1 MKKTQKISIF
11 LHSQYFANGLRI
23 TLGCIIPILVCAAL
37 DKMLLGTYISFGALL
52 IGLSDTPGAPSHRR
66 TGMVACLVLCVFT
79 QLLTVLVHEYT
90 WLMTIVIAVVCFI
103 LSMFA
108 VFNDRAATVGS
119 MGILIMLLHVDNDY
133 GLNEG
138 LMSSFYFVIGALWY
152 MLISF
157 SMTQARPYR
166 LAQQE
171 LSEAVH
177 HVGEFIRL
185 RGNLYRNRVDIDKTY
200 TQLIDKQIEVHQHQ
214 EQVRDLLF
222 QSKRNIKDTTTIGRY
237 LTLMFNDIV
246 DLYEESL
253 ATHYDHELIR
263 KEFGDTGIL
272 LDFRL
277 LLVKIAG
284 ELDHLA
290 VQLNANRLPRPL
302 YNFTND
308 FEKTL
313 AKIEELPAD
322 KKNKFTLKKILI
334 SIRKITDLLYK
345 IYNYSPIQSSNID
358 KQEIENAVRKFIQ
371 TEHIDLRKLK
381 DNLSL
386 NSSVFRHALRVA
398 IVISATFL
406 ILNLGFVD
414 VGNMGSYWILLTIM
428 VILKPGFALT
438 KERNFQRLLGTVIG
452 GIIGAIILITIQ
464 SEIIRFGLLVFF
476 FLIAYSLFRVNYIM
490 AVMFMT
496 PYVLIML
503 SFSGVNTFEVAKERI
518 FDTILGG
525 MIAFLSSYIIFPNWE
540 SFQIRNTMRKLL
552 IADYN
557 YLTQAVR
564 LLAGEPI
571 SVTDYKLTRKEVYI
585 ASANMGS
592 TFQRLLS
599 EPKWRQK
606 SSKEVNRFV
615 ILNYILTSYGATLL
629 IRLHEAANPNYI
641 KEHLTLLKG
650 ILNNINNAIQAIPK
664 DDVEEPECAQ
674 INQFPELTSD
684 TLDPEETDLIT
695 EQLQFL
701 KKISSDLQK
710 ATVDVVEK
718 ESALLPQ
725 KLETADG

>member
-1 MKKTQKISIF
+1 MKKTQKISNF

-66 TGMVACLVLCVFT
+66 TGMVACLVLCVCT

-90 WLMTIVIAVVCFI
+90 WLMTIVIALVCFI

-277 LLVKIAG
+277 LLVKIAS

-345 IYNYSPIQSSNID
+345 IYNYSPIQSNNID
-358 KQEIENAVRKFIQ
+358 KQEIENARKFIQ

-518 FDTILGG
+518 FDTLLGG

-641 KEHLTLLKG
+641 KEHLTLLKS

-664 DDVEEPECAQ
+664 DDVEEPECVQ
-674 INQFPELTSD
+674 IKQFPELTSD

>member
-1 MKKTQKISIF
+1 MKKTQKISNF

-66 TGMVACLVLCVFT
+66 TGMVACLVLCVCT

-90 WLMTIVIAVVCFI
+90 WLMTIVIALVCFI

-277 LLVKIAG
+277 LLVKIAS

-345 IYNYSPIQSSNID
+345 IYNYSPIQSNNID
-358 KQEIENAVRKFIQ
+358 KQEIENARKFIQ

-518 FDTILGG
+518 FDTLLGG

-641 KEHLTLLKG
+641 KEHLILLKS

-664 DDVEEPECAQ
+664 DDVEEPECVQ
-674 INQFPELTSD
+674 IKQFPELTSD

>member
-1 MKKTQKISIF
+1 MKKTQKISNF

-358 KQEIENAVRKFIQ
+358 KQEIENARKFIQ

>member
-1 MKKTQKISIF
+1 MKKTQEISNF
-11 LHSQYFANGLRI
+11 LYSQYFANGIRI
-23 TLGCIIPILVCAAL
+23 TLGCIIPILICAAL
-37 DKMLLGTYISFGALL
+37 GNIILGTYISFGALL
-52 IGLSDTPGAPSHRR
+52 MGLSDTPGAPSHRR
-66 TGMVACLVLCVFT
+66 TGMISCLITCVFT
-79 QLLTVLVHEYT
+79 QLLTVLVHQYT
-90 WLMTIVIAVVCFI
+90 WLMTIVIALVCFT

-108 VFNDRAATVGS
+108 IFNDRAATVGS
-119 MGILIMLLHVDNDY
+119 MGILIMLLHVDNAY

-166 LAQQE
+166 QAQQE
-171 LSEAVH
+171 LSETIR
-177 HVGEFIRL
+177 HVGDFIRL
-185 RGNLYRNRVDIDKTY
+185 RGNFYRNRVNIDQMY
-200 TQLIDKQIEVHQHQ
+200 SQLIDKQIEVHKHQ

-222 QSKRNIKDTTTIGRY
+222 QSKRSIKDTTKIGRY

-246 DLYEESL
+246 DLYEQSL
-253 ATHYDHELIR
+253 ASHYDYEVIR

-272 LDFRL
+272 LDYRL
-277 LLVKIAG
+277 LLVKIAA

-290 VQLNANRLPRPL
+290 FQLNANRLPKPL
-302 YNFTND
+302 YDFSKD
-308 FEKTL
+308 FENTFN
-313 AKIEELPAD
+313 KIEALSAE
-322 KKNKFTLKKILI
+322 KRNTFTLKKILI
-334 SIRKITDLLYK
+334 SIRQITDLIHK
-345 IYNYSPIQSSNID
+345 IYNYSPIQRTDIK
-358 KQEIENAVRKFIQ
+358 KQEIEDARKFIQ
-371 TEHIDLRKLK
+371 TEHIDFRKFR

-386 NSSVFRHALRVA
+386 NSSVFRHALRVSV
-398 IVISATFL
+398 VITSTFL
-406 ILNLGFVD
+406 VLNLDFVD
-414 VGNMGSYWILLTIM
+414 IGNMGSYWVLLTIM

-452 GIIGAIILITIQ
+452 GIIGAVILITIQ
-464 SEIIRFGLLVFF
+464 SEAIRFGLLVFF

-503 SFSGVNTFEVAKERI
+503 SFSGMNTIELAKERI
-518 FDTILGG
+518 FDTLLGG
-525 MIAFLSSYIIFPNWE
+525 VIAFISSYVIFPNWE
-540 SFQIRNTMRKLL
+540 SFHIRKNMRNLL

-557 YLTQAVR
+557 YLANAVR
-564 LLAGEPI
+564 ILSGEPI
-571 SVTDYKLTRKEVYI
+571 TVTDYKLARKEVYI

-615 ILNYILTSYGATLL
+615 ILNHILTSSGAPLL
-629 IRLHEAANPNYI
+629 IRLHEAENANYT
-641 KEHLTLLKG
+641 KDHLTILKS
-650 ILNNINNAIQAIPK
+650 ILINIAVAIETVP
-664 DDVEEPECAQ
+664 VEEDDSGKIKQ
-674 INQFPELTSD
+674 ITEFPELTPD
-684 TLDPEETDLIT
+684 TQNPQETQLIT

-710 ATVDVVEK
+710 ATLEVVQK

-725 KLETADG
+725 KLETANG

>member
-1 MKKTQKISIF
+1 MKKTQEIRNF
-11 LHSQYFANGLRI
+11 LYSQYFANGIRI

-37 DKMLLGTYISFGALL
+37 GKTVLGTYISFGALL
-52 IGLSDTPGAPSHRR
+52 IGLSDTPGAPTHRR
-66 TGMVACLVLCVFT
+66 TGMIACLIVCVFT
-79 QLLTVLVHEYT
+79 QLITVWVHQST
-90 WLMTIVIAVVCFI
+90 WLMTAVIAVMCFI

-133 GLNEG
+133 GMNEG
-138 LMSSFYFVIGALWY
+138 LMSSFYFIVGALWY
-152 MLISF
+152 MVISF

-171 LSEAVH
+171 LSETIRY
-177 HVGEFIRL
+177 VGDFIRL
-185 RGNLYRNRVDIDKTY
+185 RGNFYRNRVDIDKAY
-200 TQLIDKQIEVHQHQ
+200 TELIDKQIEVHQHQ
-214 EQVRDLLF
+214 DRVRDLLF
-222 QSKRNIKDTTTIGRY
+222 QSKRNIKDTTKVGRY

-246 DLYEESL
+246 DLYEQSL
-253 ATHYDHELIR
+253 ATHYDYELIR

-277 LLVKIAG
+277 LLVKIAA

-290 VQLNANRLPRPL
+290 VQLNANRLPKQL
-302 YNFTND
+302 YDFSKD
-308 FEKTL
+308 FENTI
-313 AKIEELPAD
+313 AKIDALSAD
-322 KKNKFTLKKILI
+322 KGNTFTLKKMLI
-334 SIRKITDLLYK
+334 SVRRITDLIHK
-345 IYNYSPIQSSNID
+345 IYNYSPIQSRSV
-358 KQEIENAVRKFIQ
+358 KREEIEDARKFIE
-371 TEHIDLRKLK
+371 TEHIDFRKLR
-381 DNLSL
+381 DNMSL

-398 IVISATFL
+398 IVMATTFFVL
-406 ILNLGFVD
+406 SLDTVD

-452 GIIGAIILITIQ
+452 GIIGAIIVITIQ

-503 SFSGVNTFEVAKERI
+503 SFTGVNTLEVAKERI
-518 FDTILGG
+518 FDTLLGG
-525 MIAFLSSYIIFPNWE
+525 AIAFISSYIIFPNWE
-540 SFQIRNTMRKLL
+540 GFQVRNNMRKLL
-552 IADYN
+552 VADYN

-564 LLAGEPI
+564 ILSGESI
-571 SVTDYKLTRKEVYI
+571 TVTDYKLARKELYI

-615 ILNYILTSYGATLL
+615 ILNHILSSYGATLL
-629 IRLHEAANPNYI
+629 IRLHEAADANYI
-641 KEHLTLLKG
+641 KDHLNLLKA
-650 ILNNINNAIQAIPK
+650 ILNHIANAINAVPTE
-664 DDVEEPECAQ
+664 DGSREEITQ
-674 INQFPELTSD
+674 IIEFPELTPD
-684 TLDPEETDLIT
+684 TLNPQETQLIT

-710 ATVDVVEK
+710 ATQEVMAK

-725 KLETADG
+725 KLETANG